1 MNWFSKLT
9 SLGQKRPA
17 QQLESEQTQRL
28 AFDQIWQATQHAADL
43 ASSFSLALDAAG
55 IRHQREPQ
63 HLSLANGLLIKL
75 QAHESQQINP
85 QKWRISVRIQV
96 RHPSTFVNIL
106 GDYQHALGAN
116 EAAALVEAWQ
126 QWLTQDYPVLDD
138 LTKTQPE
145 SCTLID
151 LSTQADSAVTQ
162 TSNLKRQ
169 VLLGPVA
176 HLKSKET
183 EIVEEHPFCPCCLFT
198 ASLQSLHELLQE
210 STCYGIRF
218 FVARDA
224 SGKISLDCRV
234 NGEPFAAAQPLLEEY
249 AASWPDR
256 GLEFRKQFIVIRS
269 WDGTATSS

>member
-1 MNWFSKLT
+1 MNWFAKLKSFT
-9 SLGQKRPA
+9 QKRPA
-17 QQLESEQTQRL
+17 ADLEREQTQRL
-28 AFDQIWQATQHAADL
+28 AFDQVWQATPHQADL
-43 ASSFSLALDAAG
+43 ADSLSHALKAAT
-55 IRHQREPQ
+55 ITHQNESDG
-63 HLSLANGLLIKL
+63 LILANGLQIKL

-85 QKWRISVRIQV
+85 QKWRVSVRIQV
-96 RHPSTFVNIL
+96 RHPSAFVNIL

-138 LTKTQPE
+138 LTKAQPV

-162 TSNLKRQ
+162 TSHLKRQ

-183 EIVEEHPFCPCCLFT
+183 EIIEEHPFCPCCFFT

-224 SGKISLDCRV
+224 NGKISMDCRV
-234 NGEPFAAAQPLLEEY
+234 NGEPFAAAQPLLEDY

-256 GLEFRKQFIVIRS
+256 GLEFRKQFIVIRN
-269 WDGTATSS
+269 WDGASQVS